1 MTVMPSAPPRTAL
14 VRIAGPGTPWY
25 RTRKGLYLARIAVG
39 VAIVAI
45 WWMAASFRW
54 LPPEILP
61 TPLEVFLAFIELAFT
76 GVFWVN
82 FFQTLGNGMA
92 ALGLAIVI
100 GVPLGLVLG
109 LVPAVERTTRFLL
122 DLGRSF
128 PQIALLPVMVLLFG
142 ATAQMEIFVIL
153 LSVLWPVL
161 LQTIYGSRRMDPVIR
176 DTVSSYRINLW
187 LVFTKVLLPGAAP
200 FTMTGIRVAGSVS
213 ILVAMSVEL
222 LAWTPGMG
230 SALGRAQIDEAPDI
244 ALGYLFWAG
253 FLGLGLNYLFQFIED
268 KVLVWNA
275 RGDQAVNS

>member
-1 MTVMPSAPPRTAL
+1 MTVIPSTPPRTAL
-14 VRIAGPGTPWY
+14 VRVPQPGTPWY
-25 RTRKGLYLARIAVG
+25 RTRKGLYLGRIAVG
-39 VAIVAI
+39 VGIIAI
-45 WWMAASFRW
+45 WWIAAELDW
-54 LPPEILP
+54 LPPELLP
-61 TPLEVFLAFIELAFT
+61 TPLEVFLAFIGLAVQ
-76 GVFWVN
+76 GQFWVN
-82 FFQTLGNGMA
+82 FFQTLGNGMG
-92 ALGLAIVI
+92 ALGLAIIV
-100 GVPLGLVLG
+100 GVPLGLLLG
-109 LVPAVERTTRFLL
+109 LVPVIERTTRLL
-122 DLGRSF
+122 MDLGRSF

-142 ATAQMEIFVIL
+142 ANAQMEIFVIF

-176 DTVSSYRINLW
+176 DTVKSYRINLW
-187 LVFTKVLLPGAAP
+187 LIFTKVLLPGAAP

-268 KVLVWNA
+268 KILVWNA

>member
-1 MTVMPSAPPRTAL
+1 MTVMPSAPPKTAL
-14 VRIAGPGTPWY
+14 VRVPQPGTPWY
-25 RTRKGLYLARIAVG
+25 RTRRGLFLGQLAVG
-39 VAIVAI
+39 VGIVAF
-45 WWMAASFRW
+45 WWVAAELDW
-54 LPPEILP
+54 LPPELLP
-61 TPLEVFLAFIELAFT
+61 APLEVLEAFVALAFE
-76 GVFWVN
+76 GQFWAN

-100 GVPLGLVLG
+100 GVPLGLLLG

-142 ATAQMEIFVIL
+142 ATAQMEILVIL

-176 DTVSSYRINLW
+176 DTVKSYRINLR
-187 LVFTKVLLPGAAP
+187 LIFTKVLLPGAAP
-200 FTMTGIRVAGSVS
+200 FTMTGIRVSASVS

-253 FLGLGLNYLFQFIED
+253 FLGLGLNYLFQFLED
-268 KVLVWNA
+268 RMLVWNA

>member
-1 MTVMPSAPPRTAL
+1 MPSAPPKTAL
-14 VRIAGPGTPWY
+14 VRVAQPGTPWY
-25 RTRKGLYLARIAVG
+25 RTRKSLYLARIAVG
-39 VAIVAI
+39 VAAVAI
-45 WWMAASFRW
+45 WWIAAELDL

-61 TPLEVFLAFIELAFT
+61 TPLEVFLAWFNLAFEAQ
-76 GVFWVN
+76 FWAA

-100 GVPLGLVLG
+100 GVPLGLLLG

-128 PQIALLPVMVLLFG
+128 PVIALLPVMVLLFG
-142 ATAQMEIFVIL
+142 ATPQMEILVIL
-153 LSVLWPVL
+153 LGVLWPVL

-200 FTMTGIRVAGSVS
+200 FTMTGVRVAGSVA
-213 ILVAMSVEL
+213 ILIAMGVEL

-230 SALGRAQIDEAPDI
+230 SELGRAQIEEAPDI

-268 KVLVWNA
+268 KALVWNA